1 VIEPIDPLERG
12 ELDGLEVTPRSFGS
26 DHFGLEEADD
36 GFSERIIVRVATAA
50 HRRLDPGI
58 GQTFRIPHRDVL
70 RAAIAVMEQIAG
82 VRVTAVV
89 DRLVQGIEDEISPRD
104 EMAVFPT
111 FLLAIQPICSVFVP
125 NL

>member
-58 GQTFRIPHRDVL
+58 GQTFRMPH
-70 RAAIAVMEQIAG
+70 
-82 VRVTAVV
+82 
-89 DRLVQGIEDEISPRD
+89 
-104 EMAVFPT
+104 
-111 FLLAIQPICSVFVP
+111 LLAVASDSLEGDRVAGATGAMRRGKHGKCGTRGNRIPVCF
-125 NL
+125 